1 MAIVFYLTL
10 KTANIGFNC
19 CVRLSLSSKFM
30 SQLCNSQVSFILP
43 EVYLIHTEL
52 GCAEAKDDGIVNS
65 DRKKISFC
73 KMSLGTMER
82 WQITHVHS
90 ETLQFS
96 EEKKKFWKIF
106 EIFQNILIR
115 IDSFTLTVGNIS
127 TAQKSRKILHDFLLK
142 NKWVDL
148 PGYLMKHRR
157 EEYCKKRPYLSTGVE
172 SKPINMWSV
181 GRNLTEIGRTYI
193 CFYLFSSP
201 EF

>member
-1 MAIVFYLTL
+1 MAKNL
-10 KTANIGFNC
+10 
-19 CVRLSLSSKFM
+19 
-30 SQLCNSQVSFILP
+30 
-43 EVYLIHTEL
+43 
-52 GCAEAKDDGIVNS
+52 
-65 DRKKISFC
+65 SFC

-96 EEKKKFWKIF
+96 EEKNKFWKIF

-157 EEYCKKRPYLSTGVE
+157 EEYCKKRPYLSPGVE